1 MNHDHLSPWLILGV
15 AVVGSALAAIALF
28 SLCWVGRELIA
39 FVTWFW
45 WRFAQCFC
53 SRKTCRNTHA
63 EHHETLKT
71 GNVVVRTCSLCGHQ
85 FVGNK

>member
-1 MNHDHLSPWLILGV
+1 MKNEFLSPWMIF
-15 AVVGSALAAIALF
+15 AVAIAGA
-28 SLCWVGRELIA
+28 SLAFIVLVSFCWVVKEAVA
-39 FVTWFW
+39 FVAWFW